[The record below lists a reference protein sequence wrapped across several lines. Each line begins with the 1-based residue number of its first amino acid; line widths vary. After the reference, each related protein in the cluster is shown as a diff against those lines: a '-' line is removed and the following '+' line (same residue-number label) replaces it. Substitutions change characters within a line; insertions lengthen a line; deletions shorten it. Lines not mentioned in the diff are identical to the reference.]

1 VHTLI
6 GAMLAVQ
13 MAVMQVVNVVA
24 VQHRFVST
32 PRAVGVTVVL
42 SLSVL
47 HRGQDASLP
56 GRPSNAYMRSH
67 ECQDASRSSIRVTQ
81 VVTQRES
88 LPFSGHAAIPKEQIR
103 TNAGFRSKTAP
114 RRVGCVA
121 RCGRRASR
129 LCDIP

>member
-56 GRPSNAYMRSH
+56 GRPSDPKIKPGTGEWDHRLGIVVLRS
-67 ECQDASRSSIRVTQ
+67 RGRGKVT
-81 VVTQRES
+81 T
-88 LPFSGHAAIPKEQIR
+88 
-103 TNAGFRSKTAP
+103 
-114 RRVGCVA
+114 
-121 RCGRRASR
+121 GR
-129 LCDIP
+129 